1 MKKSI
6 LIAAI
11 LSITSIASAL
21 TESFTITIPTDTNP
35 GSITFTGLGLSAANV
50 TAIDISF
57 ESTLTGSVGYFVNSG
72 TATGLNIGGSSAI
85 TLNNFDFLTT
95 PLPPAGASDSAF
107 DFIGSAVVGTSG
119 SVSLADTN
127 IDLFSV
133 NDIVAFYASGKSL
146 DYSAATGGSFTAA
159 SSNNFN
165 ANFSTNGIYTIEAV
179 ATYTLVPEPSA
190 GILFGIGMAILIGR
204 RRRQ

>member
-35 GSITFTGLGLSAANV
+35 GTISFTGLGLDPLTV
-50 TAIDISF
+50 TAIDLSF
-57 ESTLTGSVGYFVNSG
+57 ESTLSGSVDYSVVSG
-72 TATGLNIGGSSAI
+72 TATNLNIGGTSSI
-85 TLNNFDFLTT
+85 TLNPFTFLTT
-95 PLPPAGASDSAF
+95 PLPPGGVTESNF
-107 DFIGSAVVGTSG
+107 DFIANATAGDSGNVGFTDS
-119 SVSLADTN
+119 D

-133 NDIVAFYASGKSL
+133 NDIIAFYAGSKDVS
-146 DYSAATGGSFTAA
+146 YSAATGGSFSAA
-159 SSNNFN
+159 SSNSFN
-165 ANFSTNGIYTIEAV
+165 ANFTTNGAYTIEAT